1 MVSPLEGR
9 GGTSHRVSAVIPT
22 VLRPAL
28 RRAIASARG
37 QRDVEMEIVVAVD
50 RAEDQCTT
58 AELDLLDGADRVVFT
73 GGGARGGRAR
83 NLGVR
88 LATGDFVAFLDDD
101 DEWLPGKTCRQLE
114 RRASLAGP
122 GWVLGARVVE
132 RQENSTVVSAR
143 VPEVLIPDG
152 VRIEDYLFLRR
163 RAAVGRAS
171 YFTSCLLTE
180 RSLAAAVPWAEN
192 LPRHQD
198 WDWLMRAQAAG
209 ARFTQHPDIAAVYQ
223 IGSAGSVSAGADW
236 RTSLAWAER
245 WRHTWRPQTFTDFV
259 TGQPLRYAVQSRS
272 AAGIVRCLSRI
283 ARTAR
288 VPSPGP
294 IVMAVGSV
302 VPRHVIEQILVRGR
316 PGVRPS

>member
-1 MVSPLEGR
+1 MTNSLGGH
-9 GGTSHRVSAVIPT
+9 GGTAHRVSVVIPT
-22 VLRPAL
+22 VLRPEL
-28 RRAIASARG
+28 GRAIASARD
-37 QRDVEMEIVVAVD
+37 QQDVEMEIVVAVD
-50 RAEDQCTT
+50 RAEDQCST

-101 DEWLPGKTCRQLE
+101 DEWLPTKTHRQLQQW
-114 RRASLAGP
+114 AALDGP

-132 RQENSTVVSAR
+132 RQENSRHVSSR
-143 VPEVLIPDG
+143 VPEALVTAG
-152 VRIEDYLFLRR
+152 CRIEDYLFLRR
-163 RAAVGRAS
+163 RASVGRAS
-171 YFTSCLLTE
+171 FFTSCLLTE
-180 RSLAAAVPWAEN
+180 RSLATAVPWAEN

-198 WDWLMRAQAAG
+198 WDWLMRAQAVG
-209 ARFTQHPDIAAVYQ
+209 ARFTQHPDIAAIYQ

-236 RTSLAWAER
+236 RTSLAWGER

-272 AAGIVRCLSRI
+272 AAGVLRCLSRI

-288 VPSPGP
+288 FPSPGP
-294 IVMAVGSV
+294 IGMAVGSV
-302 VPRHVIEQILVRGR
+302 VPRHVIEQILVHGR
-316 PGVRPS
+316 PRVRSS